1 MDLKEIKATIISK
14 KIVCS
19 IFGHKI
25 VTSRNITNHLKE
37 YRCTVC
43 KMELTNDEEGYIT
56 YLTPELKEVN
66 EALVSFYQKKLLA
79 KQH

>member
-1 MDLKEIKATIISK
+1 MDLKEIKTLIASK
-14 KIVCS
+14 KILCS
-19 IFGHKI
+19 VFGHKI

-37 YRCTVC
+37 YKCTVC
-43 KMELTNDEEGYIT
+43 EMELTNDEEGYIT

-66 EALVSFYQKKLLA
+66 EALVSFYQKKLLV

>member
-1 MDLKEIKATIISK
+1 MNISEFKALITGK

-37 YRCTVC
+37 YKCTIC
-43 KMELTNDEEGYIT
+43 QMELTNDEEGDIT

-66 EALVSFYQKKLLA
+66 EALVSFYQKKLLV

>member
-1 MDLKEIKATIISK
+1 MELIEIKKLITSK
-14 KIVCS
+14 KIFCA

-37 YRCTVC
+37 YKCTVC
-43 KMELTNDEEGYIT
+43 EMELTNDDEGSVT
-56 YLTPELKEVN
+56 FLTPELKEVN
-66 EALVSFYQKKLLA
+66 EALVTFYQKKLLV

>member
-1 MDLKEIKATIISK
+1 MDFKEIKTLITSK
-14 KIVCS
+14 KVFCS
-19 IFGHKI
+19 VFGHKMI
-25 VTSRNITNHLKE
+25 TSRNITNHLKE

-43 KMELTNDEEGYIT
+43 QMELTNDEEGDLT

-66 EALVSFYQKKLLA
+66 EALVHFYQKKLLV

>member
-1 MDLKEIKATIISK
+1 MDFKEIKTLITSK
-14 KIVCS
+14 KVLCS

-25 VTSRNITNHLKE
+25 ITSRNITNHMKE

-43 KMELTNDEEGYIT
+43 NMELTNDEEGDIT
-56 YLTPELKEVN
+56 YLTPELKEIN
-66 EALVSFYQKKLLA
+66 EALVYFYQKKLLV

>member
-1 MDLKEIKATIISK
+1 MDFKELKEQITSK
-14 KIVCS
+14 KLICS

-37 YRCTVC
+37 YKCTVC
-43 KMELTNDEEGYIT
+43 QMELTNDEQGSLT
-56 YLTPELKEVN
+56 FLTPELKEVN
-66 EALVSFYQKKLLA
+66 EALVSFYQKKLLV